1 LSTNRRS
8 ATRHDVTIAARL
20 VLQGAGAAT
29 SGGAA
34 AEPVEV
40 ELQNLSLGGAYLDF
54 DRRLPLGT
62 RVELQ
67 FQIPTQE
74 EKIVVLSTVRWS
86 TDSGIGL
93 QFDGLR
99 ARDVYA
105 LTKYFEM
112 LG

>member
-8 ATRHDVTIAARL
+8 ATRHDVVIAGRL
-20 VLQGAGAAT
+20 VLPGAQ
-29 SGGAA
+29 AA
-34 AEPVEV
+34 AAGSDEAFDVDLV
-40 ELQNLSLGGAYLDF
+40 NLSLGGAF
-54 DRRLPLGT
+54 VEFSRRMPLGA

-67 FQIPTQE
+67 FSIPTQE
-74 EKIVVLSTVRWS
+74 PKVVVAATVRWS
-86 TDSGIGL
+86 TESGIGV